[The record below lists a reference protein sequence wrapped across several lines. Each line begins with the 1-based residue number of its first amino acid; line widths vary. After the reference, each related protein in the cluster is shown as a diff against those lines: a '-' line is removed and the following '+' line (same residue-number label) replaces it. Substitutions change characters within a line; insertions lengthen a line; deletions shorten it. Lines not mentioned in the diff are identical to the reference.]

1 MCVCLQTVRVSLALL
16 ISAHSCG
23 VWRDAEHWWADSCR
37 YVTKPLLI
45 PRFLHGVRA
54 GSLLARCGH
63 SVRVWAPGP
72 IAGPRKMRQSCC
84 GTLKFEE
91 EKSLELRIDYPTFIW
106 IYQQLLG
113 SLWAPHIPP
122 SLAALKKTLE
132 EANTENPMGRE
143 WWIFMEHDLRGRIA
157 FKGSIFI
164 YRLTLFNKPSFYHCW
179 IAIKIMIKIWI

>member
-1 MCVCLQTVRVSLALL
+1 MCACLQTVHVSLALL

-45 PRFLHGVRA
+45 PRFLHRVRA
-54 GSLLARCGH
+54 GSLLARCGQ
-63 SVRVWAPGP
+63 G
-72 IAGPRKMRQSCC
+72 AGPHCGSSEMRQSCC

-122 SLAALKKTLE
+122 SLAALKKHLQRPT
-132 EANTENPMGRE
+132 RE
-143 WWIFMEHDLRGRIA
+143 PNGKRMADFMEHDLRGRIA

-179 IAIKIMIKIWI
+179 LAIKIMIKIWI